1 MRHRPWLLLGILLVA
16 LALLISEEIQH
27 SYYQSRFVSEYASQL
42 TYELTDSPSEK
53 VIYPEYGPFDWR
65 YGYTTLP
72 ILVPR
77 LQSLGYSVVFQ
88 ARFSDPLLRYVEQ
101 GFYPPF
107 DEKTESGLSIRDC
120 RGESVFDFHYP
131 GRYYLDYQQVPTL
144 LAESLLFIEDRDLL
158 SSEHPNA
165 NPAVNWLRLAGASV
179 SLASSRFNADRSTP
193 GASTLATQIEKY
205 RHSLEGR
212 TQGLEDK
219 LMQMGS
225 ASVRAYTNGPNTLDA
240 RRQLVLDYINTV
252 PLAAAPGHGEV
263 NGVGDG
269 LWVWFAEDIDRFS
282 LRLSG
287 HEDLSGQ
294 AIALRQALALMIA
307 QRRPSYYLL
316 QGRADLNELIDSHL
330 RLLTREGVIEAA
342 LRDEALVQP
351 LVFRNWIEA
360 PLRQRFAVDKA
371 ITVAR
376 ARLSGLLGQSQYAV
390 DRYDLQADTSLH
402 GELQQ
407 QVSAYLESL
416 STPDMAGEIGLLG
429 ERLLSPEKV
438 GDVRYSFTL
447 MQHGADGN
455 QVRVQTDNTGLPFD
469 LNEGSKLELG
479 STAKLRVLAT
489 YLEIIAELHQ
499 RLSQADQQLLA
510 KLRADNE
517 NVLAVWAAG
526 YLSAYPQATLAQTLE
541 AALERRYSANPDER
555 FFTGG
560 GVQRF
565 ANFRREDNGRNP
577 TLRESL
583 RESINL
589 PFVRLMRD
597 ILRYAIYQS
606 PESSMNVMRDDKD
619 PARKVYLER
628 FADKEGQTF
637 LLRFWRK
644 YADLTEQ
651 ERLDVFLDG
660 LRPTASRL
668 AAVHRY
674 LYPEA
679 DATTFNAFMQSQPGM
694 SELGSARLG
703 SLYRDYGPGSYD
715 LPDQG
720 YIARV
725 HPLELWLV
733 GYLRRQPVSSF
744 SSAVEASQAE
754 RQEVYGW
761 LFRTRHRSA
770 RDSRIRTML
779 EVEAFLE
786 VHRRWKRLG
795 YPFEYLVPSLGTALG
810 SSGDRPAALAELMG
824 VIQNKGMRFPSRRIN
839 DLHFAAGTPYEVRLE
854 RQEDVGV
861 QVMHGDVAAALK
873 GVLSEVV
880 DGGTARRLQGT
891 FVDAQGQAMALGG
904 KTGTGDNRIHS
915 LFAGGRSTSSQVMN
929 RTATFVFFLGDN
941 HFGTL
946 TAFVPGKA
954 ADGFRFTSALP
965 VQVLK
970 GMAPILQ
977 SYLQQGEG
985 GCEPSQNTSASST
998 LSHSR

>member
-1 MRHRPWLLLGILLVA
+1 MRHRPWLLLGIALVA
-16 LALLISEEIQH
+16 LAWLASEEIQH

-42 TYELTDSPSEK
+42 TYELMDGPSER
-53 VIYPEYGPFDWR
+53 VIYPEYGPFDHR
-65 YGYTTLP
+65 YGYTALP
-72 ILVPR
+72 VLLPR
-77 LQSLGYSVVFQ
+77 LQSLGYSVVSQ

-101 GFYPPF
+101 GFFAPF
-107 DEKTESGLSIRDC
+107 DEKTQSGLTIRDC
-120 RGESVFDFHYP
+120 RGEPVFAFHYP
-131 GRYYLDYQQVPTL
+131 ERNYADYQQVPPL
-144 LAESLLFIEDRDLL
+144 LAEALLFIEDRDLL

-179 SLASSRFNADRSTP
+179 SLAGSRFNADRSTP
-193 GASTLATQIEKY
+193 GASTIATQIEKF
-205 RHSLEGR
+205 RHSREGR

-225 ASVRAYTNGPNTLDA
+225 ASVRAYKNGPNTMEA

-269 LWVWFAEDIDRFS
+269 LWVWFAEDIERFS
-282 LRLSG
+282 RRLTG
-287 HEDLSGQ
+287 DDDLMGQ
-294 AIALRQALALMIA
+294 AVALRQGLALMIA

-316 QGRADLNELIDSHL
+316 QGRDDLNALIDSHL

-342 LRDEALVQP
+342 LRDEALAQP
-351 LVFRNWIEA
+351 LVFRNWA
-360 PLRQRFAVDKA
+360 QDPLRQRFAVDKA
-371 ITVAR
+371 IMVAR

-390 DRYDLQADTSLH
+390 DRFDLQAETSLH
-402 GELQQ
+402 SELQQ
-407 QVSAYLESL
+407 QISAYLESL
-416 STPDMAGEIGLLG
+416 ATAEMAGQIGLLG

-438 GDVRYSFTL
+438 ADVRYSFTL
-447 MQHGADGN
+447 MQRGANGN

-479 STAKLRVLAT
+479 STAKLRVLTT
-489 YLEIIAELHQ
+489 YLEIIAELYEQ
-499 RLSQADQQLLA
+499 LSGADQQTLA

-526 YLSAYPQATLAQTLE
+526 YLSTNPQASLAQTLE

-565 ANFRREDNGRNP
+565 GNFRREDNFRNP

-606 PESSMNVMRDDKD
+606 PESSMNVMRDDND
-619 PARKVYLER
+619 PARKVYLAR

-644 YADLTEQ
+644 YGGLSEQ

-660 LRPTASRL
+660 LRPTATRL

-679 DATTFNAFMQSQPGM
+679 DETAFKAFMQVQPGM
-694 SELGSARLG
+694 SALGDTRLE
-703 SLYRDYGPGSYD
+703 SLYRDYGPGRYD

-733 GYLRRQPVSSF
+733 GYLRRAPDSSF
-744 SSAVEASQAE
+744 SDAVQASQAE

-786 VHRRWKRLG
+786 VHRRWKRVG
-795 YPFEYLVPSLGTALG
+795 YPFEHLVPSLGTALG

-824 VIQNKGMRFPSRRIN
+824 VIQNDGLRFISRRIN
-839 DLHFAAGTPYEVRLE
+839 DLHFAAGTPYEARLQRPE
-854 RQEDVGV
+854 EVGV
-861 QVMHGDVAAALK
+861 QVMHADVAGALK

-891 FVDAQGQAMALGG
+891 FVGEDGTAIALGG

-915 LFAGGRSTSSQVMN
+915 MTASGRSTSSQVMN
-929 RTATFVFFLGDN
+929 RTATFVFFLGDE

-954 ADGFRFTSALP
+954 ADSFRFTSALP

-977 SYLQQGEG
+977 SYLQQGGAACQVE
-985 GCEPSQNTSASST
+985 
-998 LSHSR
+998 

>member
-1 MRHRPWLLLGILLVA
+1 MRHRPWLLLGIAVVA
-16 LALLISEEIQH
+16 LAWLVSEEVQH
-27 SYYQSRFVSEYASQL
+27 SYYQSRFVSKYASQL
-42 TYELTDSPSEK
+42 TYELAGGVSDK
-53 VIYPEYGPFDWR
+53 VVYPEQGPFDER
-65 YGYTTLP
+65 YGYTALP
-72 ILVPR
+72 VLLPR
-77 LQSLGYSVVFQ
+77 LRSLGYSVESQ
-88 ARFSDPLLRYVEQ
+88 ARFSEPLLRYVEQ

-107 DEKTESGLSIRDC
+107 DEKMRSGLTIHDC
-120 RGESVFDFHYP
+120 RGEPVFSFHYP
-131 GRYYLDYQQVPTL
+131 ERHYASYQQIPPL
-144 LAESLLFIEDRDLL
+144 LAQTLMFIEDRSLL
-158 SSEHPNA
+158 NEEHPNA
-165 NPAVNWLRLAGASV
+165 NPAVNWLRLASASF
-179 SLASSRFNADRSTP
+179 SLARSGFNTDSSTP
-193 GASTLATQIEKY
+193 GASTLATQIEKF
-205 RHSLEGR
+205 RHSHEGR

-219 LMQMGS
+219 LIQMGS
-225 ASVRAYTNGPNTLDA
+225 ASVRAYRNGPNTLEA
-240 RRQLVLDYINTV
+240 RRQLLLDYINTV

-269 LWVWFAEDIDRFS
+269 LWVWFAEDFERFS
-282 LRLSG
+282 RRLFG
-287 HEDLSGQ
+287 DEDLAGQ
-294 AIALRQALALMIA
+294 ATALRQALALMIA

-316 QGRADLNELIDSHL
+316 QGRDDLNGLVDSHL
-330 RLLTREGVIEAA
+330 RLLAREGLIDTS
-342 LRDEALVQP
+342 LRDEALAQP
-351 LVFRNWIEA
+351 LAFRNWGHE
-360 PLRQRFAVDKA
+360 PLRQRFGVDKA

-376 ARLSGLLGQSQYAV
+376 SRLSGLLGRPLYAV
-390 DRYDLQADTSLH
+390 DRYDLQAETSLH
-402 GELQQ
+402 GELQRE
-407 QVSAYLESL
+407 VSAYLESL
-416 STPDMAGEIGLLG
+416 STAEMAGKIGLLG

-447 MQHGADGN
+447 MQHGAEGN

-489 YLEIIAELHQ
+489 YLEIIAELYDQ
-499 RLSQADQQLLA
+499 LSQADAPSLQ

-517 NVLAVWAAG
+517 NVLAVWAAS
-526 YLSAYPQATLAQTLE
+526 YLTANPQASLAQMLD
-541 AALERRYSANPDER
+541 AALERRYSASPDER

-565 ANFRREDNGRNP
+565 GNFRREDNGRNP

-606 PESSMNVMRDDKD
+606 PDSSMNVLRDDGD
-619 PARKVYLER
+619 PARQVYLQR

-644 YADLTEQ
+644 YSGMTEQ
-651 ERLDVFLDG
+651 QRLETFLDG
-660 LRPTASRL
+660 LRPTATRL

-679 DATTFNAFMQSQPGM
+679 DEAVFRAFMQAQPGM
-694 SELGSARLG
+694 SELGNARFEG
-703 SLYRDYGPGSYD
+703 LYRDYGPGRYD

-725 HPLELWLV
+725 HPLELWLL
-733 GYLRRQPVSSF
+733 GHLRRHPDSAF
-744 SSAVEASQAE
+744 SDAVEASQAE

-795 YPFEYLVPSLGTALG
+795 YPFEHLVPSLGTALG

-824 VIQNKGMRFPSRRIN
+824 VIQNKGLRFVSRRIN
-839 DLHFAAGTPYEVRLE
+839 DLHFAAGTPYEAHLRRPE
-854 RQEDVGV
+854 EVGV
-861 QVMHGDVAAALK
+861 RVMHAEVAAALK

-880 DGGTARRLQGT
+880 EGGTARRLQGT
-891 FVDAQGQAMALGG
+891 FADADGAPIALGG

-915 LFAGGRSTSSQVMN
+915 MTAGGRSTSSQVMN
-929 RTATFVFFLGDN
+929 RTATFVFFLGDD

-970 GMAPILQ
+970 GMEPILQ
-977 SYLQQGEG
+977 SYLQQSGGACQAPGEAAG
-985 GCEPSQNTSASST
+985 PAT
-998 LSHSR
+998 

>member
-1 MRHRPWLLLGILLVA
+1 MRHRPWVLLGIALVA
-16 LALLISEEIQH
+16 LAWLASEEIQH

-42 TYELTDSPSEK
+42 TYELLDGPTER
-53 VIYPEYGPFDWR
+53 VIYPEYGPFDHR
-65 YGYTTLP
+65 YGYTALP
-72 ILVPR
+72 ALLPR
-77 LQSLGYSVVFQ
+77 LQSLGYSVVSQ
-88 ARFSDPLLRYVEQ
+88 AQFSDPLLRYVEQ

-107 DEKTESGLSIRDC
+107 DEKTQSGLKINDC
-120 RGESVFDFHYP
+120 RGEPVFSFHYP
-131 GRYYLDYQQVPTL
+131 ERYYESYQHVPPL
-144 LAESLLFIEDRDLL
+144 LAEALLFIEDRELL
-158 SSEHPNA
+158 SDEHPNA

-179 SLASSRFNADRSTP
+179 SLAGSRFNADRSTP
-193 GASTLATQIEKY
+193 GASTIATQIEKF
-205 RHSLEGR
+205 RHSREGR

-225 ASVRAYTNGPNTLDA
+225 ASVRAYKNGANTMEA

-269 LWVWFAEDIDRFS
+269 LWVWFSEDIERFS
-282 LRLSG
+282 RRLSG
-287 HEDLSGQ
+287 AEDLTGQ

-316 QGRADLNELIDSHL
+316 QGRDDLNGLIDSHL
-330 RLLTREGVIEAA
+330 RLLTREGLIESA
-342 LRDEALVQP
+342 LRDAALAQP
-351 LVFRNWIEA
+351 LVFRNWSEA
-360 PLRQRFAVDKA
+360 PLRQRFALDKA

-390 DRYDLQADTSLH
+390 DRYDLQAETSLH

-407 QVSAYLESL
+407 QVSTYLESL
-416 STPDMAGEIGLLG
+416 STPEMAGQIGLLG

-489 YLEIIAELHQ
+489 YLGIIAELYEQ
-499 RLSQADQQLLA
+499 LSESDQQTLK

-526 YLSAYPQATLAQTLE
+526 YLSANPEATLAQTLE

-560 GVQRF
+560 GMQRF
-565 ANFRREDNGRNP
+565 GNFLRSDNYRNP

-606 PESSMNVMRDDKD
+606 PDSSMNVMRDDGD
-619 PARKVYLER
+619 PARKVYLQR

-644 YADLTEQ
+644 YSGLTDQ

-660 LRPTASRL
+660 LRPTATRL

-674 LYPEA
+674 LYPDADEA
-679 DATTFNAFMQSQPGM
+679 TFQAFMQTQPGM

-703 SLYRDYGPGSYD
+703 SLYRDYGPGRYD

-733 GYLRRQPVSSF
+733 GYLRRLPESSF
-744 SSAVEASQAE
+744 SDAVEASEAE

-786 VHRRWKRLG
+786 VHRRWKQMG
-795 YPFEYLVPSLGTALG
+795 YPFEHLVPSLGTALG

-824 VIQNKGMRFPSRRIN
+824 IIQNQGMRFPSRRIN
-839 DLHFAAGTPYEVRLE
+839 DLHFAAGTPYEARLQRPE
-854 RQEDVGV
+854 EVGV
-861 QVMHGDVAAALK
+861 QVMHADVAAALK

-891 FVDAQGQAMALGG
+891 FVGADGKALALGG

-915 LFAGGRSTSSQVMN
+915 MSSSGRSTSSQVMN
-929 RTATFVFFLGDN
+929 RTATFVFFLGDD

-977 SYLQQGEG
+977 SYLQEG
-985 GCEPSQNTSASST
+985 RAACEVA
-998 LSHSR
+998 RD

>member
-1 MRHRPWLLLGILLVA
+1 MRHRPWLLLGILVVA
-16 LALLISEEIQH
+16 LAWLASEEIQH
-27 SYYQSRFVSEYASQL
+27 SYYQSRFVSDYAAQL
-42 TYELTDSPSEK
+42 SHELLDGPSDR
-53 VIYPEYGPFDWR
+53 VIYPEYGPFDQR
-65 YGYTTLP
+65 YGYTALP
-72 ILVPR
+72 VLLPR
-77 LQSLGYSVVFQ
+77 LQSLGYSIVSQ
-88 ARFSDPLLRYVEQ
+88 AQFSDPLMRYVEE

-107 DEKTESGLSIRDC
+107 DEKTQSGLTIEDC
-120 RGESVFDFHYP
+120 RGEPVFSFHYP
-131 GRYYLDYQQVPTL
+131 ERYYSDFEQVPPL
-144 LAESLLFIEDRDLL
+144 LAEALLFIEDRELL
-158 SSEHPNA
+158 SDEHPNA
-165 NPAVNWLRLAGASV
+165 NPAVNWLRLASASV
-179 SLASSRFNADRSTP
+179 SLASSQFNPDSSTP
-193 GASTLATQIEKY
+193 GASTLATQIEKF
-205 RHSLEGR
+205 RHSREGR
-212 TQGLEDK
+212 TQGLQDK

-225 ASVRAYTNGPNTLDA
+225 ASVRAYKNGPNTMA
-240 RRQLVLDYINTV
+240 VRQQLVLDYINTV

-269 LWVWFAEDIDRFS
+269 LWVWFSEDIDNFS
-282 LRLSG
+282 RRLAG
-287 HEDLSGQ
+287 DEDLAGQ
-294 AIALRQALALMIA
+294 AVALRQALALMIA

-316 QGRADLNELIDSHL
+316 QGRDDLNALVDSHL

-342 LRDEALVQP
+342 LRDEALAQP
-351 LVFRNWIEA
+351 LVFRNWA
-360 PLRQRFAVDKA
+360 QNPLRQRFAADKA

-376 ARLSGLLGQSQYAV
+376 ARLSSLLGQSQYAV
-390 DRYDLQADTSLH
+390 DRFDLQAATSLH
-402 GELQQ
+402 GELQE

-416 STPDMAGEIGLLG
+416 STPEMAGQIGLLG

-447 MQHGADGN
+447 MQHGTNGN

-489 YLEIIAELHQ
+489 YLEIIAELHEQ
-499 RLSQADQQLLA
+499 LSQADQQTLA

-526 YLSAYPQATLAQTLE
+526 YLSANPQATLAQTLE

-565 ANFRREDNGRNP
+565 GNFRREDNGRFP

-606 PESSMNVMRDDKD
+606 PESSMNVMRDDND
-619 PARKVYLER
+619 PARKIYLER

-644 YADLTEQ
+644 YAGMTEAQ
-651 ERLDVFLDG
+651 RLDAFLDG
-660 LRPTASRL
+660 LRPTATRL

-674 LYPEA
+674 LHPDA
-679 DATTFNAFMQSQPGM
+679 DEEVFKTFMLARPGM
-694 SELGSARLG
+694 GELGNARLE
-703 SLYRDYGPGSYD
+703 SLYRDYGPGKYD

-725 HPLELWLV
+725 HPLELWLL
-733 GYLRRQPVSSF
+733 GHLRSHPQSSF
-744 SSAVEASQAE
+744 SDAVLASQAE

-795 YPFEYLVPSLGTALG
+795 YPFEHLVPSLGTALG

-824 VIQNKGMRFPSRRIN
+824 VIQNDGLRFASRRIN

-854 RQEDVGV
+854 RPDEVGV
-861 QVMHGDVAAALK
+861 QVMHADVAGALK

-891 FVDAQGQAMALGG
+891 FVDADGAAIALGG

-915 LFAGGRSTSSQVMN
+915 MTASGRSTSSQVMN
-929 RTATFVFFLGDN
+929 RTATFVFFLGDD

-977 SYLQQGEG
+977 NYLQQGSSA
-985 GCEPSQNTSASST
+985 CEVAQ
-998 LSHSR
+998 